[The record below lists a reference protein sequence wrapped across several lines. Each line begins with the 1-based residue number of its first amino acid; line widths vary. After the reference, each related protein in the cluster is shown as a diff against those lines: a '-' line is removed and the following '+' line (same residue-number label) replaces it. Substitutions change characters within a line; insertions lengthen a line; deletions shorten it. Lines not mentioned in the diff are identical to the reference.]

1 MKKTISLSI
10 VFVLVFLFFSACDPT
25 GNDPLHAELRLVP
38 LTTGDLAKVIQDKSG
53 RSYLPVSGL
62 PAIMAKAAS
71 VDIDFGNMA
80 ATKTLQYVLMN
91 VGNTDVYDI
100 TFVANDLNIHPER
113 IPLVPTPG
121 EGGDLVALPI
131 VSFTKEHVL
140 PMSGVGALL
149 DIETG
154 AFNDM
159 MTLCYNYDLSHT
171 QSDSTYQG
179 DSLIVSDTVI
189 VDSFDITDEY
199 TVGGVKAGALI
210 DITVSGQDICDAVY
224 STPELYD
231 DALAR
236 TVLMANLYS
245 SDMTSIQILNN
256 GNVPLRMRIINPYVY
271 VNGDGSTV
279 LDTIIQAG
287 GEIDVSGLIRGE
299 YYFDDTYDPN
309 KGNVLILGAE
319 RDQPYIFEVMG
330 ELCIDGE
337 YRIMFYEHY

>member
-1 MKKTISLSI
+1 MKKAIIL
-10 VFVLVFLFFSACDPT
+10 FVFLFLLVLFTSCDPT
-25 GNDPLHAELRLVP
+25 GNDPMHAELRLVP
-38 LTTGDLAKVIQDKSG
+38 LTTGDLAKAIEGQDGQK
-53 RSYLPVSGL
+53 YLPVSEL
-62 PAIMAKAAS
+62 STVLTKAAS

-100 TFVANDLNIHPER
+100 TFVANDLSIHPGN

-121 EGGDLVALPI
+121 EGGDLIALPI
-131 VSFTKEHVL
+131 VSFTKEHVIPL
-140 PMSGVGALL
+140 SGVGALL
-149 DIETG
+149 DMETG
-154 AFNDM
+154 SFSDM

-189 VDSFDITDEY
+189 VDSFDIADEY

-210 DITVSGQDICDAVY
+210 EITVSGQDICDAVY

-231 DALAR
+231 AALAG

-245 SDMTSIQILNN
+245 SDMTSMQILNN
-256 GNVPLRMRIINPYVY
+256 GNAPLRMRIINPYVY
-271 VNGDGSTV
+271 INGDGSTV
-279 LDTIIQAG
+279 LDTVIQAG

-337 YRIMFYEHY
+337 YRIMFYEQY